1 MVSVPRITS
10 RSSSLAGTRSGDDT
24 GFVVHRPRT
33 PDLDTSSEDNTLSQ
47 SITNSSTSSRRQKEN
62 VRPAPS
68 TIRSSQSLPPSPL
81 DNIPSKLYDRFPRF
95 SMTTEASQPDLSIE
109 DVTSTRFSI
118 DEEGI
123 IAMPRQ
129 PGKLHR
135 TLRKALSHQTMLLKK
150 AKVGMRRMPSHL
162 GLVSKLKDKF
172 DQVSSPTKSEVS
184 IIVPNLVHH

>member
-1 MVSVPRITS
+1 
-10 RSSSLAGTRSGDDT
+10 
-24 GFVVHRPRT
+24 
-33 PDLDTSSEDNTLSQ
+33 
-47 SITNSSTSSRRQKEN
+47 
-62 VRPAPS
+62 
-68 TIRSSQSLPPSPL
+68 
-81 DNIPSKLYDRFPRF
+81 
-95 SMTTEASQPDLSIE
+95 MTTEASQPDLSIE